1 MKKVKFVS
9 FGKHV
14 FMFSILSFFLAACS
28 MDGSDEG
35 ADLKNSKLN
44 DSSLSKNLSLLS
56 ENKAFLDAL
65 ANQAK
70 NSKGTVDPGIDPF
83 ARSNKKWVAMASG
96 GGQDL
101 YPGSENPDFLIT
113 FNAKE
118 DSEGNDVGMVNW
130 SDTEGNVIASGEV
143 DCLYVE
149 GNRAWVRYGVEL
161 NEELWLIWIGFE
173 DNGEG
178 ANAEVDRHTY
188 IYGGPA
194 SIYGSIT
201 CEDFGASDGF
211 GNGFPVEWIR
221 GNVQVQ

>member
-9 FGKHV
+9 LGKHV
-14 FMFSILSFFLAACS
+14 FMFSILSLFLAACS

-35 ADLKNSKLN
+35 ADLKNLKLK
-44 DSSLSKNLSLLS
+44 DSALSKNLTLLS
-56 ENKAFLDAL
+56 ENKEFLDAL
-65 ANQAK
+65 TQQAK

-83 ARSNKKWVAMASG
+83 ARTNKKWVAMASG

-101 YPGSENPDFLIT
+101 YPGSENPDFVIT

-143 DCLYVE
+143 DCLFVE
-149 GNRAWVRYGVEL
+149 GNRAWIRYIADIGGTFYH
-161 NEELWLIWIGFE
+161 IYIGFE

-178 ANAEVDRHTY
+178 ANAELDRHTF
-188 IYGGPA
+188 IYGGPVSEFNA
-194 SIYGSIT
+194 T
-201 CEDFGASDGF
+201 CEDFAASDGF
-211 GNGFPVEWIR
+211 GNGFPVEWVR
-221 GNVQVQ
+221 GNVQVK

>member
-1 MKKVKFVS
+1 MKSLNFIS
-9 FGKHV
+9 LGKHV
-14 FMFSILSFFLAACS
+14 FMFSILSLFLAACS
-28 MDGSDEG
+28 MDGSDDG
-35 ADLKNSKLN
+35 ADLKNSKLKN
-44 DSSLSKNLSLLS
+44 SVLSKNLSLLS
-56 ENKAFLDAL
+56 ENKEFLDAL
-65 ANQAK
+65 NQQAK

-101 YPGSENPDFLIT
+101 YPDSENPDFVIT

-130 SDTEGNVIASGEV
+130 TDTEGNVIASGEV

-149 GNRAWVRYGVEL
+149 GNRAWIRYVADFGGIIYHVY
-161 NEELWLIWIGFE
+161 IGFE

-178 ANAEVDRHTY
+178 ANAEIDRHTY
-188 IYGGPA
+188 VYGGPV
-194 SIYGSIT
+194 SELNPT
-201 CEDFGASDGF
+201 CEDFAGSDGF
-211 GNGFPVEWIR
+211 GTGFPVEWIR

>member
-14 FMFSILSFFLAACS
+14 FMFSILSLFLAACS

-56 ENKAFLDAL
+56 ENKEFLDAM
-65 ANQAK
+65 AQQAK
-70 NSKGTVDPGIDPF
+70 NPNRTVDPGIDPF
-83 ARSNKKWVAMASG
+83 ARTNKKWVAMASG

-101 YPGSENPDFLIT
+101 YPGSENPDFVIT

-118 DSEGNDVGMVNW
+118 DSEGNDVGKVNW

-143 DCLYVE
+143 DCLYVV
-149 GNRAWVRYGVEL
+149 GNRAFVRYLVDMG
-161 NEELWLIWIGFE
+161 EEEDFHIFIGFE

-178 ANAEVDRHTY
+178 SNAEVDRHTF
-188 IYGGPA
+188 IYGAPA
-194 SIYGSIT
+194 SQDIS
-201 CEDFGASDGF
+201 CEYFAENIDGL
-211 GNGFPVEWIR
+211 GGFPVEWIR